1 MDHILSQSVIK
12 SSYEFNL
19 SLAELKGI
27 LYSQTISL
35 ACPPTPISLKKAFS
49 SLTHPGQ
56 SPPDTGI
63 IEGRC
68 YALYKLTTIAI
79 VSYSYSHIYQTKSS
93 LKEQSEIALVL
104 HDE

>member
-35 ACPPTPISLKKAFS
+35 ACFPTPISLKRLFLA
-49 SLTHPGQ
+49 SLTQVNHP
-56 SPPDTGI
+56 
-63 IEGRC
+63 
-68 YALYKLTTIAI
+68 
-79 VSYSYSHIYQTKSS
+79 QT
-93 LKEQSEIALVL
+93 LVL
-104 HDE
+104 